1 MMGFGKRADP
11 SATGE
16 RVPFLVRFLATGFYA
31 GYAPWASGTF
41 GTLVGILIYL
51 LPGAEHPAVLG
62 GIIVLG
68 LFVGVPAAA
77 AVSRAEGNRLTKSAE
92 WTKAKFQPEH
102 HDVSDPSMV
111 VIDEMVGIW
120 VTLLLLP
127 KSSLIVLCAF
137 IAFRA
142 MDILKPQPARAV
154 ERLPNGWGIML
165 DDVVAG
171 LYANLIVQVIAVILR
186 TWAPQLL

>member
-1 MMGFGKRADP
+1 MASGNHTNPGA
-11 SATGE
+11 SGE
-16 RVPFLVRFLATGFYA
+16 QVPFLLRFLATGFYA
-31 GYAPWASGTF
+31 GYTPWASGTI

-51 LPGAEHPAVLG
+51 LPGADHPAVLG
-62 GIIVLG
+62 GMIFFG
-68 LFVGVPAAA
+68 LLAGVPAAA
-77 AVSRAEGNRLTKSAE
+77 AVSRAEGNRLTKGAE
-92 WTKAKFQPEH
+92 RIKAKFQPKQ
-102 HDVSDPSMV
+102 HDVPDPSMV

-127 KSSLIVLCAF
+127 KSPLIVLCAF

-142 MDILKPQPARAV
+142 LDILKPEPARVV
-154 ERLPNGWGIML
+154 ERVPNGWGIML

-171 LYANLIVQVIAVILR
+171 LYANLIVQVLAALLR

>member
-1 MMGFGKRADP
+1 MASGNHINPP
-11 SATGE
+11 STGE
-16 RVPFLVRFLATGFYA
+16 QVPFLVRFLATGFYA
-31 GYAPWASGTF
+31 GYAPWASGTM
-41 GTLVGILIYL
+41 GTLVGLLIYL

-62 GIIVLG
+62 GIIFLG
-68 LFVGVPAAA
+68 LFAGVPAAA
-77 AVSRAEGNRLTKSAE
+77 AVSRAEGNRLTRSAE
-92 WTKAKFQPEH
+92 WTKAKFQPDH
-102 HDVSDPSMV
+102 HGISDPSMV

-127 KSSLIVLCAF
+127 KSPLIVLCAF

-142 MDILKPQPARAV
+142 MDILKPEPARAV
-154 ERLPNGWGIML
+154 ERVPNGWGIML

-171 LYANLIVQVIAVILR
+171 LYANLIVQVFAAILR